1 MADIKALI
9 AEFEEIA
16 LNPAKSAAQL
26 KKESGK
32 KLIGMFPYQLPEE
45 IVYAAGMLP
54 VGMWGGQTEFKLSN
68 KYLQSFC
75 CSLIKANVELGM
87 NGTYKGILDGVIMA
101 AYCDTLKCICEDWKV
116 AVVEPTGMPLIAMY
130 YPQNRKI
137 AAAVPYMQAEFEK
150 AQAQLEAI
158 AGKKVTEADLEAA
171 WAVYEAYRAESRK
184 FVKNVAKLPKTLNAT
199 TRHLIIKAA
208 QFMDK
213 KVYAEKLSALNAAI
227 EAAPAEEFKGKK
239 VLVEGI
245 MVEPIALL
253 DSFVEND
260 VCIVADDLAQQSRMF
275 RVEGRKEGTVYEK
288 MAYRIVDAYA
298 DPLLLDEKKEHG
310 EELIKMVKEAGADG
324 VVVCAM
330 KFCDPEEY
338 DYPIFKKQLE
348 AAGIPVLYMEIE
360 QQMASVEQYK
370 TRIQAFAE
378 TLA

>member
-1 MADIKALI
+1 MADIKTLI
-9 AEFEEIA
+9 AELEQVA
-16 LNPAKSAAQL
+16 MDPAKSVAVL
-26 KKESGK
+26 KKETGK
-32 KLIGMFPYQLPEE
+32 KLIGMFPYHLPEE

-54 VGMWGGQTEFKLSN
+54 VGMWGGQTEIKLAD

-75 CSLIKANVELGM
+75 CSLIKANFEMGM
-87 NGTYKGILDGVIMA
+87 NGTYKILDGVIMA

-116 AVVEPTGMPLIAMY
+116 AMTDMPMMAMY

-137 AAAVPYMQAEFEK
+137 AAAVPYMENEFKLVQE
-150 AQAQLEAI
+150 QLEKI
-158 AGKKVTEADLEAA
+158 AGKAVTEADLEAA
-171 WAVYEAYRAESRK
+171 WEVYEAYRAECRK
-184 FVKNVAKLPKTLNAT
+184 FVKLVGKMPKTLNAT
-199 TRHLIIKAA
+199 VRHHVLKAA
-208 QFMDK
+208 WFMDK
-213 KVYAEKLSALNAAI
+213 KVYTDKLAALNAAI
-227 EAAPAEEFKGKK
+227 EAAPAEEFKGAK

-245 MVEPIALL
+245 LVEPVALL
-253 DSFVEND
+253 DAFVEND
-260 VCIVADDLAQQSRMF
+260 VCIVGDDVAHQSRMF

-298 DPLLLDEKKEHG
+298 DPLLLDEYKEHG
-310 EELIKMVKEAGADG
+310 KELIKMVKEYGADG

-338 DYPIFKKQLE
+338 DYPIFKEELE

-360 QQMASVEQYK
+360 QKMDSVEQYK

>member
-1 MADIKALI
+1 MADIKSLI
-9 AEFEEIA
+9 AEFEKVA
-16 LNPAKSAAQL
+16 LNPAKSAAEL
-26 KKESGK
+26 KKETGK
-32 KLIGMFPYQLPEE
+32 KLIGMFPYHLPEE

-54 VGMWGGQTEFKLSN
+54 VGMWGGQTEIKLSN

-75 CSLIKANVELGM
+75 CSMIKANFEMGM
-87 NGTYKGILDGVIMA
+87 NKTYQKVLDGVVMA

-116 AVVEPTGMPLIAMY
+116 AVTDMPLIAMY

-137 AAAVPYMQAEFEK
+137 AAAIDYMGAEFKK
-150 AQAQLEAI
+150 AQEQLEAI

-171 WAVYEAYRAESRK
+171 WEVYEAYRAESRK
-184 FVKNVAKLPKTLNAT
+184 FVKLVAKMPKTLNAT
-199 TRHLIIKAA
+199 VRHLVIKAA
-208 QFMDK
+208 WFMDK
-213 KVYAEKLSALNAAI
+213 KVYTEKLAALNAAI
-227 EAAPAEEFKGKK
+227 EAAPAEEFNGKK

-253 DSFVEND
+253 DAFVEND
-260 VCIVADDLAQQSRMF
+260 VCIIGDDLSHQSRMF
-275 RVEGRKEGTVYEK
+275 RIEGRKEGTVYEK
-288 MAYRIVDAYA
+288 MAYRIADAYA

-310 EELIKMVKEAGADG
+310 KELIDMVKEYGADG

-338 DYPIFKKQLE
+338 DYPIFKEELE
-348 AAGIPVLYMEIE
+348 AANIPVLYMEIE
-360 QQMASVEQYK
+360 QQMESVGQYK

>member
-1 MADIKALI
+1 MADLKTLI
-9 AEFEEIA
+9 AELEQIA
-16 LNPAKSAAQL
+16 LNPAKSAAEL
-26 KKESGK
+26 KNNTGK

-54 VGMWGGQTEFKLSN
+54 VGMWGGQPEIKLSN
-68 KYLQSFC
+68 KFLQSFC
-75 CSLIKANVELGM
+75 CSLIKANFEMGM
-87 NGTYKGILDGVIMA
+87 NKTYQKVLSGVIMA

-116 AVVEPTGMPLIAMY
+116 AVTDMPLIAMY

-137 AAAVPYMQAEFEK
+137 AAAVPYMEAEFVK
-150 AQAQLEAI
+150 AQEQLEAI
-158 AGKKVTEADLEAA
+158 AGVKVTEADLEAA
-171 WAVYEAYRAESRK
+171 WEVYEAYRAESRK
-184 FVKNVAKLPKTLNAT
+184 FVKLVAKMPKTLNAT
-199 TRHLIIKAA
+199 TRHLILKAA
-208 QFMDK
+208 YFMDK
-213 KVYAEKLSALNAAI
+213 KEYTEKLAAINAAI
-227 EAAPAEEFKGKK
+227 EAAPAEEFKGAK

-253 DSFVEND
+253 DAFKDND
-260 VCIVADDLAQQSRMF
+260 VAIVADDLAQQSRMF

-310 EELIKMVKEAGADG
+310 AELIKMVKEYGADG
-324 VVVCAM
+324 VVVAQM

-338 DYPIFKKQLE
+338 DYPIYEAELK

-360 QQMASVEQYK
+360 QNMESVGQYA